1 MKYKIIL
8 SAFLFLLIGVIKP
21 QSKDYRI
28 TDKQIDYL
36 MIAEGEDYS
45 ESINDTKRKFISG
58 LYGEK
63 YKHPYY
69 WAPFVYYGK

>member
-1 MKYKIIL
+1 
-8 SAFLFLLIGVIKP
+8 
-21 QSKDYRI
+21 
-28 TDKQIDYL
+28 

-45 ESINDTKRKFISG
+45 ESITNTKREFISG

-63 YKHPYY
+63 YKHPFY